1 MSTVASAGYS
11 VARSLG
17 KCNVCARDIA
27 TGEKLMG
34 ALREIPTGLERVDVC
49 PACWEAFDKS
59 NLLGFWQSIMPEA
72 TARKKTFVD
81 DGVLCELFERLSDTA
96 EAAKLNFRF
105 VLGLILMRKRL
116 IVYESTRIDDGREIW
131 SVRFKGREDLLD
143 LLNPKLNEQQVAE
156 VSTQLG
162 EILNGDL

>member
-11 VARSLG
+11 VARSIG
-17 KCNVCARDIA
+17 KCSVCARDIA
-27 TGEKLMG
+27 TGEKMMG
-34 ALREIPTGLERVDVC
+34 ALRDIPTGLERVDVC
-49 PACWEAFDKS
+49 LACWATYDKS
-59 NLLGFWQSIMPEA
+59 PLLGFWQSTMPEA

-81 DGVLCELFERLSDTA
+81 DGVLCELFERLSGTTDA
-96 EAAKLNFRF
+96 PKLNFRF

-116 IVYESTRIDDGREIW
+116 IVYESTRIEEGREIW
-131 SVRFKGREDLLD
+131 SVRFRGREDMLD